1 MQREYLHFSVILRP
15 WVLVRPRRSNPRL
28 PPLHSSSL
36 PTELILPQL
45 SKQTNAL
52 YLWFQELVE
61 VRFKIKHDSVD
72 CAREG
77 DSSNEQGQKYNVRE
91 DSGKIRNLIIKE
103 NNTKL
108 CRLSKLSNSETALS
122 VITLPAANL
131 PTVTT
136 FISFKTNKT
145 RFSLW

>member
-1 MQREYLHFSVILRP
+1 M
-15 WVLVRPRRSNPRL
+15 
-28 PPLHSSSL
+28 HSSTL

-91 DSGKIRNLIIKE
+91 DGGEIRNLMIKE

-108 CRLSKLSNSETALS
+108 CRLCKLSNSEKALS
-122 VITLPAANL
+122 VITLPANL
-131 PTVTT
+131 CAVTT
-136 FISFKTNKT
+136 FINFKTN
-145 RFSLW
+145 